1 MDPKSKKII
10 KKVQSKYF
18 KAVKDGRKPFEVRLA
33 DFDCKEGD
41 VLVLQEQKDE
51 TRELTGEEL
60 ETEILF
66 KFNTKDME
74 KFHTKE
80 EIEKYGF
87 VILGVRRK
95 FNFKK

>member
-1 MDPKSKKII
+1 MTIV

-18 KAVKDGRKPFEVRLA
+18 NAVKEGRKPFEVRLA
-33 DFDCKEGD
+33 DFKCKEGD
-41 VLVLQEQKDE
+41 ILVLKEQKDK
-51 TRELTGEEL
+51 TREFTGREE
-60 ETEILF
+60 EMEVLF

-80 EIEKYGF
+80 EIKKYGF
-87 VILGVRRK
+87 VVLGIRKK